1 MEKKCIKCDVVK
13 SASEFNKTKNNRD
26 GLHSICGDCLKE
38 KAKTFIEANK
48 YYLKQ
53 LRQINKERLKQYY
66 EAKIEA
72 KIEAKREASI
82 KRKEEARKK
91 IEAKKKEEIIAIKKC
106 NKCNVIKNCIEF
118 GIDKSKKDGLN
129 LICKSCKNK
138 YYRLKRASTLT
149 AIQVAKKRSK
159 KLELSK
165 LSKKICCK
173 CNVVKN
179 FSEFNKRKSSKDGMN
194 FRCKACIRE
203 YIKFSKLTEREK
215 KVIRD
220 LENIKKK
227 REKKKEW
234 GRNYRKKNKEKIK
247 ETIRKWREKNK
258 ERIKEQVKQ
267 YQEANKEKI
276 LKYKKK
282 YKEGNKEKTNKHAKS
297 RREIDSLYRLKL
309 NTRKASKKYL
319 IDGKSKRTREI
330 LGMEFKAFQNYLG
343 KEYTEDMHL
352 DHIIPLNWAIND
364 DEVYT
369 LNHYSNFQIINA
381 EENLSK
387 SDRYCKSENLKK
399 VLDNHN
405 DLTKLN
411 KVIERNS
418 DKIK

>member
-53 LRQINKERLKQYY
+53 LRQINRERLKQYY
-66 EAKIEA
+66 EAKKEI
-72 KIEAKREASI
+72 KREALI
-82 KRKEEARKK
+82 KREEEARKK
-91 IEAKKKEEIIAIKKC
+91 REDI
-106 NKCNVIKNCIEF
+106 NNPKN
-118 GIDKSKKDGLN
+118 
-129 LICKSCKNK
+129 
-138 YYRLKRASTLT
+138 
-149 AIQVAKKRSK
+149 IQ
-159 KLELSK
+159 
-165 LSKKICCK
+165 KKI
-173 CNVVKN
+173 
-179 FSEFNKRKSSKDGMN
+179 
-194 FRCKACIRE
+194 
-203 YIKFSKLTEREK
+203 
-215 KVIRD
+215 
-220 LENIKKK
+220 
-227 REKKKEW
+227 EKKKEW
-234 GRNYRKKNKEKIK
+234 GRNYREKNKEKIK

-267 YQEANKEKI
+267 YQETNKEKI

-282 YKEGNKEKTNKHAKS
+282 YKEGNKEKTNKHVKS
-297 RREIDSLYRLKL
+297 RRKIDSLYRLKL

-330 LGMEFKAFQNYLG
+330 LGIEFKAFQNYLG

-369 LNHYSNFQIINA
+369 LNHYSNFQIISA

-405 DLTKLN
+405 ELTKLN
-411 KVIERNS
+411 KIIERNS

>member
-1 MEKKCIKCDVVK
+1 ME
-13 SASEFNKTKNNRD
+13 
-26 GLHSICGDCLKE
+26 
-38 KAKTFIEANK
+38 
-48 YYLKQ
+48 
-53 LRQINKERLKQYY
+53 
-66 EAKIEA
+66 
-72 KIEAKREASI
+72 
-82 KRKEEARKK
+82 
-91 IEAKKKEEIIAIKKC
+91 KKC
-106 NKCNVIKNCIEF
+106 NKCNIIKNFSEF
-118 GIDKSKKDGLN
+118 GKRKFTKDGLCFM
-129 LICKSCKNK
+129 CKSCRNE

-179 FSEFNKRKSSKDGMN
+179 FSEFSKRKSTKDGMN

-203 YIKFSKLTEREK
+203 YVKFSKLTEREK
-215 KVIRD
+215 KAIRD

-227 REKKKEW
+227 REEK
-234 GRNYRKKNKEKIK
+234 RKEK
-247 ETIRKWREKNK
+247 TRKWREKNK

-276 LKYKKK
+276 FKYKKK
-282 YKEGNKEKTNKHAKS
+282 YKEDNREKTNKHAKS
-297 RREIDSLYRLKL
+297 RREIDNLYRLKL

-330 LGMEFKAFQNYLG
+330 LGMEFKDFQNYLG

-411 KVIERNS
+411 KIIERNS